1 MKHNLT
7 GTKAGPRLLWGAL
20 VTAGLIAAGAWLA
33 LDSGPGASQT
43 TARAGRSEQP
53 SAQQERAVAESAP
66 IAEESAR
73 VQTPQQ
79 QTLGAQQAQL
89 RMDPAEAAR
98 QREMWT
104 RRLRGEE
111 LTLQG
116 LTASLEQIAA
126 AQARAANAELEQRR
140 TLLQQKHERQARRV
154 LEIEQKLKD
163 LNQAG

>member
-7 GTKAGPRLLWGAL
+7 DEKTGPRLLWGAL

-33 LDSGPGASQT
+33 LDGGAGSSQT

-53 SAQQERAVAESAP
+53 NAQQERAANETAPADEVSAP
-66 IAEESAR
+66 

-79 QTLGAQQAQL
+79 QADTARAQL

-98 QREMWT
+98 QREMLT

-116 LTASLEQIAA
+116 LTASLEQIEA

-140 TLLQQKHERQARRV
+140 TMLQQKHERQARRV
-154 LEIEQKLKD
+154 LEIEQKIKD